1 MREGARHY
9 RQTVAAVLAVLTD
22 VDPYGL
28 EPGTPEGAPADEYE
42 LEAVDLARVLL
53 AEGVVT
59 VRDVEDVWA
68 HWFSESLV
76 LRLGVDR
83 MARLVDELNALVP
96 AAAASGLPLRGA

>member
-1 MREGARHY
+1 MRERTRRY
-9 RQTVAAVLAVLTD
+9 RQTVAAVLTVLTA

-28 EPGTPEGAPADEYE
+28 EPGTPEGPPADEYE
-42 LEAVDLARVLL
+42 PEALDLARVLL
-53 AEGVVT
+53 AEGAVT

-83 MARLVDELNALVP
+83 MARLVDELNALAP
-96 AAAASGLPLRGA
+96 AAGTTGLPRRGA

>member
-1 MREGARHY
+1 MWVVKLTDKQLE
-9 RQTVAAVLAVLTD
+9 VLKAVLRAEEHLG
-22 VDPYGL
+22 PAL
-28 EPGTPEGAPADEYE
+28 RGA
-42 LEAVDLARVLL
+42 LEALDLARVLL
-53 AEGVVT
+53 AEGAVT

-96 AAAASGLPLRGA
+96 AAGASGLPLCGA